1 MSASSSQQPFSPL
14 GKLVSSVIGLLAIAL
29 YFTGWI
35 YRWFYFGFFQVE
47 LTTLNLSLES
57 FYIASFSL
65 LFRSPWA
72 ILKTIAAIG
81 AAILG
86 MVMTFKAVA
95 VLRRILHQ
103 PLQKLIQKLGLS
115 ANGRQGFKGGTKLMQ
130 IEIQGQ
136 DAIKV
141 AEDIVTLDG
150 IQGDFEVVSEV
161 EREGTLATIATIIG
175 ITTGA
180 MTIAEKLYELN
191 KKSVHSP
198 ESVKI
203 ERVLLV
209 GKNGDH
215 LLLKDA
221 TLEQLQKLLEREK
234 SFENESDVS
243 WRDKIIW
250 RLEEQPQ
257 LLTDEALDLA
267 SGTRVKLIVEAIPP
281 EEQKKP
287 KSFLQTAQ
295 SLQLKGEVD
304 WSEKIDQY
312 LYGDPSSGDG

>member
-1 MSASSSQQPFSPL
+1 M
-14 GKLVSSVIGLLAIAL
+14 
-29 YFTGWI
+29 
-35 YRWFYFGFFQVE
+35 R
-47 LTTLNLSLES
+47 
-57 FYIASFSL
+57 
-65 LFRSPWA
+65 
-72 ILKTIAAIG
+72 
-81 AAILG
+81 
-86 MVMTFKAVA
+86 
-95 VLRRILHQ
+95 
-103 PLQKLIQKLGLS
+103 
-115 ANGRQGFKGGTKLMQ
+115 

-150 IQGDFEVVSEV
+150 VQGDFEVVSEV

-191 KKSVHSP
+191 KKSVNSP
-198 ESVKI
+198 DTVKI

-209 GKNGDH
+209 GKNGDR

-312 LYGDPSSGDG
+312 LYGDPSSGNG

>member
-1 MSASSSQQPFSPL
+1 
-14 GKLVSSVIGLLAIAL
+14 
-29 YFTGWI
+29 
-35 YRWFYFGFFQVE
+35 
-47 LTTLNLSLES
+47 
-57 FYIASFSL
+57 
-65 LFRSPWA
+65 
-72 ILKTIAAIG
+72 
-81 AAILG
+81 
-86 MVMTFKAVA
+86 
-95 VLRRILHQ
+95 
-103 PLQKLIQKLGLS
+103 
-115 ANGRQGFKGGTKLMQ
+115 MQ

-141 AEDIVTLDG
+141 AEDIVTMDG
-150 IQGDFEVVSEV
+150 VQGDFEVVSEV

-180 MTIAEKLYELN
+180 MTIAEKLYDLN
-191 KKSVHSP
+191 KKSVNSP

-209 GKNGDH
+209 GKNGDR